1 MGPRR
6 LPSAR
11 ARPPTV
17 RLHRRVPLAGSPK
30 STLAKGGCGCTIR
43 AMPRSLPDPD
53 PVPYW
58 LYRLECEGCV
68 YYAGIALDVVQ
79 RFFQHV
85 FGLGAK
91 FTRARPP
98 LRVLA
103 ARAYP
108 DKGAALRAEIR
119 VKALPRARK
128 LAFFEAEA

>member
-1 MGPRR
+1 
-6 LPSAR
+6 
-11 ARPPTV
+11 
-17 RLHRRVPLAGSPK
+17 
-30 STLAKGGCGCTIR
+30 
-43 AMPRSLPDPD
+43 MPRSLP
-53 PVPYW
+53 YW
-58 LYRLECEGCV
+58 LYLLECEGGV
-68 YYAGIALDVVQ
+68 YYTGIALDVEQ

-128 LAFFEAEA
+128 LAFFEAEAA